1 MNSHPLIETALGET
15 EQNFIDFVERH
26 ARARDLPSDTF
37 SLRISTSIDDD
48 AYKAVHSIEVVGDGT
63 RVWRIEHTLTR
74 TEAQQARSV
83 QYETR
88 FELTGPGVPDAYGRR
103 SDIEA
108 VVTAVL
114 DAMTATSRRACSKRT
129 RSRGRTCARL
139 VSE

>member
-48 AYKAVHSIEVVGDGT
+48 SYRALHSVEVVGEEM

-74 TEAQQARSV
+74 TEAQQSHSV
-83 QYETR
+83 QYETC
-88 FELTGPGVPDAYGRR
+88 FVLTGPGVPDAYGRR
-103 SDIEA
+103 TDIEA
-108 VVTAVL
+108 IVDAAL
-114 DAMTATSRRACSKRT
+114 DAVRAGA
-129 RSRGRTCARL
+129 RGAP
-139 VSE
+139 S